1 MSFKDRFNRNKDIKK
16 QSTWSEICK
25 ITSLQVNGFDC
36 SCSWIILQV
45 WSAFQFLKQQFYWIR
60 SSSFVTRKVCA
71 LQTKKSLLI
80 FQVQLLCCH
89 AFSIR
94 CPTSLDWTRTDSL
107 YNLSW
112 LWLDKCF
119 DWIQKTMRY
128 NLSEVHAIKK
138 GLLVWRSRKEKYIFD
153 VSKCVAK
160 QYTLKT
166 FHPIKYRK
174 DCRTFFHI
182 WRTFF

>member
-1 MSFKDRFNRNKDIKK
+1 MSIKDRFNRNKDIKNNQREVK
-16 QSTWSEICK
+16 YVK
-25 ITSLQVNGFDC
+25 LQVYKWMDSTVVVLESFYKSEVLFNLYNNSFIE
-36 SCSWIILQV
+36 SVLSLSWHGRFAR
-45 WSAFQFLKQQFYWIR
+45 SKQ
-60 SSSFVTRKVCA
+60 
-71 LQTKKSLLI
+71 KKPLD

-94 CPTSLDWTRTDSL
+94 CPTSLDWIRTDSL

-153 VSKCVAK
+153 VCKC
-160 QYTLKT
+160 TLQRL
-166 FHPIKYRK
+166 FAP
-174 DCRTFFHI
+174 
-182 WRTFF
+182 